1 MIYNCYIDIKKLI
14 NGNEI
19 LIIDKTVCV
28 ILNVSEGSHL
38 FDYIIKILT
47 RKKYY
52 MTKLKLMKFK
62 HKKLMIF
69 FATIL
74 FIFTTISVLEAIIE
88 PSGYIRP
95 DYQKVDLSEIL
106 MKETFSE
113 DDYKELF
120 YQTGLG
126 KPAIDELLKKDDG
139 EAEIIKFQEAF
150 FRDNNILCESIG
162 IITNQESIVNNEGK
176 PMYGFN
182 FAPYEN
188 GYVLITK
195 ATHSLGWRHGHAAI
209 ITDAEKGE
217 TLEAV
222 ILGTNTMLQNINKW
236 RVYPSF
242 MMLKLKDTSQ
252 ENLDEIAKLAKDSM
266 NDTPYGLFVGLLSSK
281 NPDPE
286 NIKSTQCSHL
296 VWYPFMQYGY
306 DVDYDGSWLVTPKD
320 IANSDLFEVVQIYGV
335 DPKEIWP

>member
-1 MIYNCYIDIKKLI
+1 MIK
-14 NGNEI
+14 
-19 LIIDKTVCV
+19 
-28 ILNVSEGSHL
+28 
-38 FDYIIKILT
+38 
-47 RKKYY
+47 
-52 MTKLKLMKFK
+52 KFK
-62 HKKLMIF
+62 HKKLI
-69 FATIL
+69 AVISAIL
-74 FIFTTISVLEAIIE
+74 IIVAAIAILEEIIE

-95 DYQKVDLSEIL
+95 DYQKEDISIIL
-106 MKETFSE
+106 EKETFTE
-113 DDYKELF
+113 EDYKQLF

-126 KPAIDELLKKDDG
+126 KTAVDELMKKSDG
-139 EAEIIKFQEAF
+139 KSEIIKFQEIF
-150 FRDNNILCESIG
+150 FRDNEVLCEPIG
-162 IITNQESIVNNEGK
+162 IITSQESIVNDEGK

-209 ITDAEKGE
+209 ITDAERGE

-222 ILGTNTMLQNINKW
+222 ILGTNTMFQNINKW

-252 ENLDEIAKLAKDSM
+252 ETLDEIAEFAKNNM
-266 NDTPYGLFVGLLSSK
+266 NDVPYGLFVGLLSSK
-281 NPDPE
+281 NPVPE
-286 NIKSTQCSHL
+286 KLKSTQCSHL
-296 VWYPFMQYGY
+296 VWYPFMQKGY

-335 DPKEIWP
+335 DPAEIWP

>member
-1 MIYNCYIDIKKLI
+1 MIK
-14 NGNEI
+14 
-19 LIIDKTVCV
+19 
-28 ILNVSEGSHL
+28 
-38 FDYIIKILT
+38 
-47 RKKYY
+47 
-52 MTKLKLMKFK
+52 KFK
-62 HKKLMIF
+62 HKKLI
-69 FATIL
+69 AVISAIL
-74 FIFTTISVLEAIIE
+74 IIVAAIAILEEIIE

-95 DYQKVDLSEIL
+95 DYQKEDISIIL
-106 MKETFSE
+106 EKETFTE
-113 DDYKELF
+113 EDYKQLF

-126 KPAIDELLKKDDG
+126 KTAVDELMKKSDG
-139 EAEIIKFQEAF
+139 KSEIIKFQEIF
-150 FRDNNILCESIG
+150 FRDNEVLCKPIG
-162 IITNQESIVNNEGK
+162 IITSQESIVNDEGK

-209 ITDAEKGE
+209 ITDAERGE

-222 ILGTNTMLQNINKW
+222 ILGTNTMFQNINKW

-252 ENLDEIAKLAKDSM
+252 ETLDEIAEFAKNNM
-266 NDTPYGLFVGLLSSK
+266 NDVPYGLFVGLLSSK
-281 NPDPE
+281 NPVPE
-286 NIKSTQCSHL
+286 KLKSTQCSHL
-296 VWYPFMQYGY
+296 VWYPFMQKGY

-335 DPKEIWP
+335 DPAEIWP

>member
-1 MIYNCYIDIKKLI
+1 MIKQI
-14 NGNEI
+14 NHRKFKIILFAAIFIFAAVSISEI
-19 LIIDKTVCV
+19 L
-28 ILNVSEGSHL
+28 
-38 FDYIIKILT
+38 
-47 RKKYY
+47 
-52 MTKLKLMKFK
+52 
-62 HKKLMIF
+62 
-69 FATIL
+69 
-74 FIFTTISVLEAIIE
+74 IE

-95 DYQKVDLSEIL
+95 DYPKEDIMSILEKTTLSE
-106 MKETFSE
+106 E
-113 DDYKELF
+113 DYKELF

-126 KPAIDELLKKDDG
+126 KTAIDELMNKSDG
-139 EAEIIKFQEAF
+139 KSEIIKFQEIF
-150 FRDNNILCESIG
+150 FRDNDVLCEPIG
-162 IITNQESIVNNEGK
+162 IITSQESIVNDEGK

-209 ITDAEKGE
+209 ITDAERGE

-222 ILGTNTMLQNINKW
+222 ILGTNTMFQNINKW

-252 ENLDEIAKLAKDSM
+252 ETLDEIAKFAKNNL
-266 NDTPYGLFVGLLSSK
+266 NDVPYGLFVGLLSSK
-281 NPDPE
+281 NPVPE
-286 NIKSTQCSHL
+286 KLKSTQCSHL
-296 VWYPFMQYGY
+296 VWYPFMQSGY

-335 DPKEIWP
+335 DPEEIWP

>member
-1 MIYNCYIDIKKLI
+1 ML
-14 NGNEI
+14 NE
-19 LIIDKTVCV
+19 KTRQV
-28 ILNVSEGSHL
+28 
-38 FDYIIKILT
+38 
-47 RKKYY
+47 
-52 MTKLKLMKFK
+52 K
-62 HKKLMIF
+62 HKKLLLTITVILLIF
-69 FATIL
+69 AIIATMEAVIEPAGYIYPDYPKTDISAIL
-74 FIFTTISVLEAIIE
+74 ESNTISEE
-88 PSGYIRP
+88 N
-95 DYQKVDLSEIL
+95 
-106 MKETFSE
+106 
-113 DDYKELF
+113 YKELF

-126 KPAIDELLKKDDG
+126 KTAIDEILKDKNSG
-139 EAEIIKFQEAF
+139 VAEILKFQEMF
-150 FRDNNILCESIG
+150 FKDNNVSCESIG
-162 IITNQESIVNNEGK
+162 IITSQESIVNEEGK

-222 ILGTNTMLQNINKW
+222 ILGSNTMLQNINKW

-242 MMLKLKDTSQ
+242 IMLKLKDTSP
-252 ENLDEIAKLAKDSM
+252 ETLNAIAEFAKTNLSDR
-266 NDTPYGLFVGLLSSK
+266 PYGLTIGLTSLK

-296 VWYPFMQYGY
+296 VWYPFMQFGY
-306 DVDYDGSWLVTPKD
+306 DVDSDGTWLVTPKD

-335 DPKEIWP
+335 DPEEIWP